1 MITFGSLFAGIG
13 GFDLGFERAGMV
25 CKWQVEID
33 DYATRVLEK
42 HWPDVTRWRDVRQ
55 CFDMPTVDGI
65 CGGFPCQ
72 DLSSANTRGRKKLD
86 GKKSGLWNELK
97 RIIECVK
104 PKWVCIENVA
114 NWRDWVPSVR
124 LDLWRLGYTSLSFQ
138 LCASQFG
145 AYHKRPRV
153 FVFADSNSKSKSLST
168 IHEKVASLRQA
179 TGSVREQFE
188 DIAGFV
194 PRTDG
199 VSQWMARAYGNSLSP
214 IVSEWIGRR
223 IVESI
228 DL

>member
-1 MITFGSLFAGIG
+1 
-13 GFDLGFERAGMV
+13 
-25 CKWQVEID
+25 
-33 DYATRVLEK
+33 
-42 HWPDVTRWRDVRQ
+42 
-55 CFDMPTVDGI
+55 
-65 CGGFPCQ
+65 
-72 DLSSANTRGRKKLD
+72 
-86 GKKSGLWNELK
+86 
-97 RIIECVK
+97 
-104 PKWVCIENVA
+104 
-114 NWRDWVPSVR
+114 
-124 LDLWRLGYTSLSFQ
+124 
-138 LCASQFG
+138 
-145 AYHKRPRV
+145 V